1 MLSISKTKQSLGI
14 NMSQEEAEEIRS
26 FTYELAELILDGM
39 IINYQNNNTNIYEQQ
54 DDTKSN
60 IGDRLGFGGGTDAT
74 GNDVE
79 QRDKT
84 S

>member
-1 MLSISKTKQSLGI
+1 LYIYATYFFIPTSK
-14 NMSQEEAEEIRS
+14 QEKAEEIRS
-26 FTYELAELILDGM
+26 FTYELAELVLEGM
-39 IINYQNNNTNIYEQQ
+39 IINYQNNNTKIYEQQ

-60 IGDRLGFGGGTDAT
+60 VGDRLGFGGGIDAT

>member
-1 MLSISKTKQSLGI
+1 MLSISKTKEILGTNI
-14 NMSQEEAEEIRS
+14 SQEKAEEIRS
-26 FTYELAELILDGM
+26 FTYELAELVLEAE
-39 IINYQNNNTNIYEQQ
+39 IINYQSNTKIYEQQ
-54 DDTKSN
+54 DDTKSDV
-60 IGDRLGFGGGTDAT
+60 GDRLGFGGGIDAT